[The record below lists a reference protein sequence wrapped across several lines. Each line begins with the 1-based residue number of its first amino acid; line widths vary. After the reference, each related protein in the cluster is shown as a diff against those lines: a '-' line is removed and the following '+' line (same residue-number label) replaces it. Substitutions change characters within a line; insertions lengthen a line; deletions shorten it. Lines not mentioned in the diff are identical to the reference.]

1 MKIQFKVWQSTVM
14 RNFRKTCRLNGKRRI
29 DIQIIG
35 HWLISSK
42 VIILENVKKTR
53 MLETHIDRRITLIKG
68 SKMLFFVLI
77 CVSQFYVSYTQ
88 PKGSFRLV
96 RILYQMRLDLFLLYL
111 RTHDLLFQFKSQWID
126 LLT

>member
-53 MLETHIDRRITLIKG
+53 MLETHIDRRIILIKG

-77 CVSQFYVSYTQ
+77 CVSKFYVSYTQ
-88 PKGSFRLV
+88 SKGSFRLV